1 MHWVTVQSEVRG
13 KSKIPNTP
21 ASARGTVADSDGC
34 ATAAGPRDLRLK
46 HDGRS
51 LPAPFLP
58 VKVGSVDFPIEKG
71 GNYVFLLIF
80 QVRFVSVKSI
90 EIRCKI
96 GKRCSEG
103 ERSKQDKLKSDQERR
118 KSEPRAA
125 S

>member
-1 MHWVTVQSEVRG
+1 MLVLVFVLAPVRG
-13 KSKIPNTP
+13 LVPIILINL
-21 ASARGTVADSDGC
+21 VLIFLSDGC

-71 GNYVFLLIF
+71 GTMCVFLIF

-96 GKRCSEG
+96 GKKCSEG
-103 ERSKQDKLKSDQERR
+103 ESSKQDKLKSDQERR